1 MEASPSVINLTG
13 DLLGNDEGSLRQ
25 LVSIE
30 QDLDSNYI
38 NQSLGNNKMSMDF
51 EIMEANESMEESTV
65 IGEQSSQ
72 RLKVSK

>member
-1 MEASPSVINLTG
+1 LTG

-38 NQSLGNNKMSMDF
+38 NPSLGNNKMSMDF
-51 EIMEANESMEESTV
+51 EILEANESMEESTV
-65 IGEQSSQ
+65 IGE
-72 RLKVSK
+72 

>member
-1 MEASPSVINLTG
+1 MTG

-38 NQSLGNNKMSMDF
+38 NQSLGNNKISMDF
-51 EIMEANESMEESTV
+51 EILEANESMEESTV
-65 IGEQSSQ
+65 IGEQSSY
-72 RLKVSK
+72 REKHLKMSKQNSGE